1 VYRTLELPGRNPLKE
16 LHGGL
21 DEAVMRAY
29 GFSAKKD
36 LLSQLLELNLE
47 VSRREKLGERVVGP
61 GVPEGYGD
69 SSSLV
74 SGDCV
79 GNDERGGGGGRL
91 SVGYLT
97 AAEGSGG
104 KMEFMGYPLDS
115 TLPDR

>member
-1 VYRTLELPGRNPLKE
+1 MKE
-16 LHGGL
+16 AHAGL

-79 GNDERGGGGGRL
+79 GNDERWAMNDERGGGGGRL
-91 SVGYLT
+91 SVGYST
-97 AAEGSGG
+97 AAEGFGG
-104 KMEFMGYPLDS
+104 KMGFMGYPLDS